1 MTSSKFLAGTS
12 IGNWRF
18 PDGTRSERAQIL
30 GGWIWPLNAKRSYR
44 YSGRSTT
51 NFVAELIEIGA
62 SGEDLREA
70 WGWLHNDEA
79 LVGAGRPLPGTR
91 VGKLIE
97 LLEPDEDET

>member
-1 MTSSKFLAGTS
+1 MA
-12 IGNWRF
+12 IGREEIV
-18 PDGTRSERAQIL
+18 SVL
-30 GGWIWPLNAKRSYR
+30 GPIDDEL
-44 YSGRSTT
+44 
-51 NFVAELIEIGA
+51 VAELIEIGA

-79 LVGAGRPLPGTR
+79 LMGAGPPPGTR